1 MIARLLLTAAVF
13 AVSVTAADAA
23 ETKCSKISPA
33 AQIDLQAMITAPTLP
48 PIVIGPYTPPIWV
61 GPCPELGEC
70 PTPWGK
76 ETEPAA
82 VASAEPGYWIMESA
96 LPFSGLAPRPAR
108 KIITIDPA
116 WLIETDSAWI
126 EEIEAQLN

>member
-1 MIARLLLTAAVF
+1 MIARTFLTAAVF
-13 AVSVTAADAA
+13 VGSLTAAHASGFGVDP
-23 ETKCSKISPA
+23 I
-33 AQIDLQAMITAPTLP
+33 ITGIGPYAP

-76 ETEPAA
+76 ETEPSA

-96 LPFSGLAPRPAR
+96 LPLDSPAR
-108 KIITIDPA
+108 ARNIITIDPA
-116 WLIETDSAWI
+116 WQFDAGSIWVQAPGAE
-126 EEIEAQLN
+126 LN